1 MITVDDESAPAKAV
15 AAVEKL
21 AGQGVVAITGG
32 YGSNNIAPASDAANK
47 LGLVYMTS
55 GGVDDSLTAL
65 RLVQAVFESEHYEVV
80 TASDGMEGLEK
91 VQQRLPDLI
100 VTDSV
105 MPGVDGFAFLRKLK
119 ENPVT
124 RMIPVIMLTSGDLSD
139 SKSQGAESQPDVF
152 VTKSAEM
159 QPLLNQA
166 RSLLERPQQNR

>member
-1 MITVDDESAPAKAV
+1 MIDGPSA
-15 AAVEKL
+15 
-21 AGQGVVAITGG
+21 AGGG
-32 YGSNNIAPASDAANK
+32 RMCV
-47 LGLVYMTS
+47 LV
-55 GGVDDSLTAL
+55 VDDSLTAL

-139 SKSQGAESQPDVF
+139 SKSRGAESQPDVF

-166 RSLLERPQQNR
+166 RSLLKRPQQNR

>member
-1 MITVDDESAPAKAV
+1 MIDGPSA
-15 AAVEKL
+15 
-21 AGQGVVAITGG
+21 AGGG
-32 YGSNNIAPASDAANK
+32 RMCV
-47 LGLVYMTS
+47 LV
-55 GGVDDSLTAL
+55 VDDSLTAL

-80 TASDGMEGLEK
+80 TASDGMEGLAK

-139 SKSQGAESQPDVF
+139 SKSRGAESQPDVF

-166 RSLLERPQQNR
+166 RSLLKRPQQNR